1 MITTNFLSFS
11 SSGGESAGG
20 YDLFKCPLSY
30 NRRPI
35 KKSEN
40 LGRPINTFYDELS
53 PSLPSWGNSDT
64 LLYYASNQNPDKGFD
79 IFVFHQKRDFLPKFV
94 VNDSISKFEKENYTD
109 KIDEGDD
116 DNEIIK
122 LIEEGSKKIKKDLI
136 LKRNVNKKLVR
147 VRVIQLHLHMT

>member
-1 MITTNFLSFS
+1 M
-11 SSGGESAGG
+11 
-20 YDLFKCPLSY
+20 
-30 NRRPI
+30 
-35 KKSEN
+35 
-40 LGRPINTFYDELS
+40 
-53 PSLPSWGNSDT
+53 PSWGNSDT